1 MLAAMGALTQGNL
14 RVSLPAGVR
23 EDDVERFL
31 AVLPRV
37 VADVR
42 ATLGAEDL

>member
-1 MLAAMGALTQGNL
+1 MGALTQGNL
-14 RVSLPAGVR
+14 RVSLPSGVR

-31 AVLPRV
+31 DVLPRL

-42 ATLGAEDL
+42 ATLGAEGL